1 MPKRFG
7 RWFDCWNT
15 EKAHER
21 YLESSPWVFPA
32 VHLPSSS
39 GLVNPNP
46 IEHG

>member
-15 EKAHER
+15 QKAHETPPMP
-21 YLESSPWVFPA
+21 LPPMFLV

-39 GLVNPNP
+39 GPADPNRM
-46 IEHG
+46 EHG